1 MFKKFWLQ
9 KLRRDILILRAKLE
23 AEKRRSFSI
32 LQNLSEQ
39 RFRASECL
47 TEQQNKTLLL
57 CREVTLLKKT
67 LQRLERVNRQA
78 LIGNETGFYFALPSR
93 QGIEDQF

>member
-1 MFKKFWLQ
+1 MQ

-32 LQNLSEQ
+32 LQNLREQ

-78 LIGNETGFYFALPSR
+78 LIGDETGSYFALPSR
-93 QGIEDQF
+93 QGIKDQF